1 MSRDDDD
8 HFTFNFD
15 NLGPPDDSDP
25 SADVPL
31 DVWVPDR
38 AIEAVNMEAQMHPNE
53 TPEQLAQ
60 RILKENLAVI
70 AMGITHTA
78 KYSSDSRLRFQA
90 QTYVMDRV
98 MGKIG
103 SAVPLASTPTQTLID
118 DLMKQVEEFANV
130 GATDSSNTSE

>member
-25 SADVPL
+25 NDIPL

-38 AIEAVNMEAQMHPNE
+38 AIEAVNMEASMHPDE

-70 AMGITHTA
+70 AMGIY
-78 KYSSDSRLRFQA
+78 KLLQIF
-90 QTYVMDRV
+90 
-98 MGKIG
+98 I
-103 SAVPLASTPTQTLID
+103 
-118 DLMKQVEEFANV
+118 
-130 GATDSSNTSE
+130 

>member
-15 NLGPPDDSDP
+15 NLGPPDDSAP
-25 SADVPL
+25 ESIPL

-38 AIEAVNMEAQMHPNE
+38 AIEAVNMEASMHPNE

-103 SAVPLASTPTQTLID
+103 SAVPLASTPTQSLID

-130 GATDSSNTSE
+130 GASDSSNTSE

>member
-103 SAVPLASTPTQTLID
+103 SAVTLTSTPTQSLID

-130 GATDSSNTSE
+130 GTSTEE